1 MTGEVVMLSDALDD
15 NRPTSTPGMLERFKL
30 DEALRSLDSVQLAKV
45 SGRLVRVSGMLL
57 ESLGCRRMTGQ
68 RCYVEQADGTM
79 LDAQVVGFNRDI
91 TYLMPFK
98 KPMGLNSGSR
108 VFPAKDEA
116 VLQIDESW
124 LGRVLNGLGEPLD
137 GLGKLSGR
145 DPLATELP
153 RVNPL
158 KRRPVEEPLD
168 VGVRA
173 INAMLT
179 LGKGQRVGLFAGSG
193 VGKSVLL
200 GMITRQTKADVVVV
214 GLIGERGREVQEFI
228 VHSLGEDGL
237 RKAVVVVAPANES
250 PLMRLKATELC
261 HTIAAYFR
269 DQGKDVLLLVDS
281 LTRYAMAQR
290 EIALAL
296 GEPPATKGYPP
307 SVFGMLPELVESAG
321 NGESSR
327 GSLSALYTVLAE
339 GDDQQD
345 PIVDCA
351 RAILDGHIVL
361 SRHLADVGHYPAIDI
376 AASVSR
382 CMTQVTSPQH
392 QGAARALKEFYTT
405 YEKIKELIPL
415 GGYTPGMDS
424 KTDRSVQLAPSI
436 ERFLRQEVGT
446 GADLGLSVATLQSII
461 K

>member
-1 MTGEVVMLSDALDD
+1 MTSINADTSPI
-15 NRPTSTPGMLERFKL
+15 RPARNDFCL
-30 DEALRSLDSVQLAKV
+30 DEALASLDSVQLAKV
-45 SGRLVRVSGMLL
+45 NGRLVRVSGLIL
-57 ESLGCRRMTGQ
+57 ESLGCKRVTGQ
-68 RCYVEQADGTM
+68 RVFVEQADGEM

-98 KPMGLNSGSR
+98 KPIGLNSGSR
-108 VFPAKDEA
+108 VFPAEDEA
-116 VLQIDESW
+116 ALQIDESW
-124 LGRVLNGLGEPLD
+124 LGRVVNGLGEPID
-137 GLGKLSGR
+137 ELGKLSGR
-145 DPLATELP
+145 DTLSATLP
-153 RVNPL
+153 QVNPL
-158 KRRPVEEPLD
+158 KRRPVNEPLD

-173 INAMLT
+173 INGLLT

-200 GMITRQTKADVVVV
+200 GMITRETKADVVVV

-228 VHSLGEDGL
+228 LHSLGDEG
-237 RKAVVVVAPANES
+237 RKKAIVVVAPANES

-261 HTIAAYFR
+261 HQIAAYFR

-307 SVFGMLPELVESAG
+307 SVFGLLPELVESAG
-321 NGESSR
+321 NGESAT
-327 GSLSALYTVLAE
+327 GSLSAIYTVLAE
-339 GDDQQD
+339 GDDSQD

-361 SRHLADVGHYPAIDI
+361 SRHIADAGHYPAIDI
-376 AASVSR
+376 SASVSR
-382 CMTQVTSPQH
+382 CMAQVSDENH
-392 QGAARALKEFYTT
+392 RKKARNFKEFYST

-415 GGYTPGMDS
+415 GGYTPGVDA
-424 KTDRSVQLAPSI
+424 KTDRAVSLAPAM
-436 ERFLRQEVGT
+436 ERYLRQEVHV
-446 GADLGLSVATLQSII
+446 GADITSSINNLQGLLG
-461 K
+461 